1 MKLTKQIKDAK
12 DKYGHPIDF
21 TYCRK
26 CHRFVHFEDN
36 EIGDDITCCDCGT
49 DKYLV

>member
-1 MKLTKQIKDAK
+1 MKLTKEIKDSK

-26 CHRFVHFEDN
+26 CNSFIHFEDK
-36 EIGDDITCCDCGT
+36 EIGYDITCYHCRT
-49 DKYLV
+49 EKHLL

>member
-1 MKLTKQIKDAK
+1 MKLTKEIKAAK

-26 CHRFVHFEDN
+26 CNSFIHFEDSCS
-36 EIGDDITCCDCGT
+36 THLLGT
-49 DKYLV
+49 IS